1 MFEEEFLNNVME
13 RYSIECDEDTYRK
26 ISVIFVE
33 EHLKLLKQYE
43 MKIKSQ
49 IEEITRMY
57 DNLKK
62 GAA

>member
-1 MFEEEFLNNVME
+1 MFEEEFLNNVMA
-13 RYSIECDEDTYRK
+13 RYSVECDEDTYRK

-43 MKIKSQ
+43 KKIKSQ